1 MRYFII
7 GDEDAVLGFGLV
19 GVQGQAA
26 ATPEEAQRAFSL
38 ALEDKDIGIVIITER
53 VAELIRPQV
62 DRYVFTQS
70 FPLIVEVPDRLGPV
84 AGRASIREMVNQAIG
99 IKL

>member
-1 MRYFII
+1 MRHFVI

-19 GVQGQAA
+19 GVHGQSA
-26 ATPEEAQRAFSL
+26 ATPEEAQRAFTL
-38 ALEDKDIGIVIITER
+38 ALEDKEVGIVIITER

-62 DRYVFTQS
+62 DRYLFTQS

-84 AGRASIREMVNQAIG
+84 AGKAGVREMVNQAIG